1 MEDSTIKLTDI
12 NSKII
17 SLSSNKKEIK
27 EQLEIALQNKRKN
40 SEKLLSLETQDE
52 SLRLKELKEKIK
64 AIQNEHKQ
72 VI

>member
-40 SEKLLSLETQDE
+40 SEKLLSLETLDE
-52 SLRLKELKEKIK
+52 SLRLKELK
-64 AIQNEHKQ
+64 
-72 VI
+72 